1 MYCDKWYINNVYDN
15 SESLNFSIRFWSPV
29 IIALAKLDLISCI
42 CESKFSRAMIQEI
55 KKTKPVK
62 DS

>member
-1 MYCDKWYINNVYDN
+1 MYFDKWYINNVYDN
-15 SESLNFSIRFWSPV
+15 SESLNFSIRFWFPV

-42 CESKFSRAMIQEI
+42 CESKFSPAMIKEI

>member
-15 SESLNFSIRFWSPV
+15 SESLNFSIRFWFSV

-42 CESKFSRAMIQEI
+42 CESKFSPAMIQEI
-55 KKTKPVK
+55 KKAKPVK

>member
-1 MYCDKWYINNVYDN
+1 MYCDKWYINNVFDN
-15 SESLNFSIRFWSPV
+15 SESLNFSIRFWFPV

-42 CESKFSRAMIQEI
+42 CESKFSPAMIKEI

>member
-15 SESLNFSIRFWSPV
+15 GESLNFSIRFWSPV

-42 CESKFSRAMIQEI
+42 CESKFSPAMIQEI